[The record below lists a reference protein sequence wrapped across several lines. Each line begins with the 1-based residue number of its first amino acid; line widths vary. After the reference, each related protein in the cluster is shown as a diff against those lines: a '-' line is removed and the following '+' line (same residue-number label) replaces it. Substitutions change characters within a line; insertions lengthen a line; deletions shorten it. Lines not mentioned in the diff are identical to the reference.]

1 MINKPLLWL
10 RMADCCM
17 GVLQQQAQP
26 ADLHP
31 ELTGVANHI
40 GTDLEVREA

>member
-17 GVLQQQAQP
+17 GVLQPQP
-26 ADLHP
+26 QTADLHP